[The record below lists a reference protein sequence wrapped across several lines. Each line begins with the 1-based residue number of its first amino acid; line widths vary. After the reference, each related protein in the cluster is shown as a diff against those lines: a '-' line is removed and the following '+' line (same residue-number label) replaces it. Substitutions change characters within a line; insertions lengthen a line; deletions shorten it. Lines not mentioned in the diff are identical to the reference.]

1 MLPFSLY
8 PLEVSSSSSVSPFMI
23 DATTNTTD
31 APADPLA
38 TALDDEG
45 KSLTEVAYAS
55 LLICVVPV
63 VFSSASAHDSL
74 NDRGDSSVP
83 PHSDH
88 SSLHHL
94 ELDPECRRQMMVH
107 KFSQALES
115 IDDQQ
120 IYLFATEISIIKS
133 DQKIRMLSPHLDFE
147 TLLGYETQPL
157 ICLFALEDQVEIMI
171 EGKLIRIPRGTLLI
185 LQGNMPHKGISG
197 DVPPAGEKARTIIPV
212 LAATIPVNATLVA
225 ARLPPSSIE
234 SNSDESFKDH
244 ETEEYD
250 NEVDDQGD
258 GYVDKCKRS
267 KKKRKRLLVDLS
279 QVSD

>member
-1 MLPFSLY
+1 
-8 PLEVSSSSSVSPFMI
+8 VSSSSGVSPFMI

-31 APADPLA
+31 APADRDPLA

-55 LLICVVPV
+55 LLRCVVPV
-63 VFSSASAHDSL
+63 VFFPASAHDSL
-74 NDRGDSSVP
+74 NDPGDTSI

-94 ELDPECRRQMMVH
+94 ELDPECRSQMMVH
-107 KFSQALES
+107 KFSQALEP

-157 ICLFALEDQVEIMI
+157 ICLFALEDQVEIVI

-185 LQGNMPHKGISG
+185 SQGNMPHKGISG
-197 DVPPAGEKARTIIPV
+197 DVPPAGEEARTIIPV
-212 LAATIPVNATLVA
+212 LEATIPLNAPLDA
-225 ARLPPSSIE
+225 SLPPSSIE
-234 SNSDESFKDH
+234 SNTSSDESFKDH
-244 ETEEYD
+244 ETEEYN
-250 NEVDDQGD
+250 NEVDEQDD
-258 GYVDKCKRS
+258 GYVDKWKRS